1 MLCLLL
7 CVFVFICFY
16 WFYPVF
22 LDGESNSAESQTIL
36 IRKKMEIGSGFKFF
50 LSKFLIRFEFSLK
63 VEKVDDSKSKA
74 IIL

>member
-1 MLCLLL
+1 M
-7 CVFVFICFY
+7 
-16 WFYPVF
+16 
-22 LDGESNSAESQTIL
+22 L

-50 LSKFLIRFEFSLK
+50 LSKFLIRFEISLK